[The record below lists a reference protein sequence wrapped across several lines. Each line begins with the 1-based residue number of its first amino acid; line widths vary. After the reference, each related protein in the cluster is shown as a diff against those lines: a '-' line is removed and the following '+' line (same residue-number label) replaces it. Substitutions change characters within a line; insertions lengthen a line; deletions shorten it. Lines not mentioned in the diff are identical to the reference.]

1 VRGSRAKRRVY
12 RLRAEALIRSFGPP
26 SPRGRRGVIRCGQA
40 AGAVDRSVSRFLSDA
55 ACRGEPARP
64 APLEPI
70 EGAITRSPQRRDV
83 VGQKH
88 KAERKHPQA
97 ENRQDGEASADD
109 QHDRLHPA
117 RQAAK
122 EPPQPSLMVGMG
134 VIIARGRGVRA
145 QAPEIDSPATARNP
159 WFSLCRDQ
167 SSARQARSTVFA
179 AASSASTIAWICS
192 GLASRPR
199 RRS

>member
-1 VRGSRAKRRVY
+1 MRPGCGRCGSLGFSIPLRRP
-12 RLRAEALIRSFGPP
+12 AAANQ
-26 SPRGRRGVIRCGQA
+26 RGRRRSSQSRARSRARRNGGMSSAKGMRPSGNIHRPKTGRMA
-40 AGAVDRSVSRFLSDA
+40 RHPPMISRTPAGMRAQREGLP
-55 ACRGEPARP
+55 EPP
-64 APLEPI
+64 
-70 EGAITRSPQRRDV
+70 G
-83 VGQKH
+83 
-88 KAERKHPQA
+88 
-97 ENRQDGEASADD
+97 
-109 QHDRLHPA
+109 DRLHPA

-122 EPPQPSLMVGMG
+122 EPPQPSLRVGIG
-134 VIIARGRGVRA
+134 VIIARGHGVRA

-159 WFSLCRDQ
+159 WFSLCRNQ